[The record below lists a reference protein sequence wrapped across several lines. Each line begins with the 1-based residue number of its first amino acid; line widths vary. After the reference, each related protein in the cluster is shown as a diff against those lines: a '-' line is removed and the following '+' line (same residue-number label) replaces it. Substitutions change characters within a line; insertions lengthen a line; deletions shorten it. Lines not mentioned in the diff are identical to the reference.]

1 MATVSE
7 SLSNAIE
14 SWCGLT
20 PIQYAPTDG
29 LSTLWTR
36 TGNPAPYDSAGIRSL
51 MECIYR
57 RHIFRDCEQALNM
70 TIGMFQTGGGL
81 QTRRD
86 LFLHLENC

>member
-1 MATVSE
+1 MASVSE

-14 SWCGLT
+14 TWCGLRPT
-20 PIQYAPTDG
+20 QYAQTDA
-29 LSTLWTR
+29 LSTLWARSGT
-36 TGNPAPYDSAGIRSL
+36 PSPYDSPGIRSL

-57 RHIFRDCEQALNM
+57 RHVFSNCPQALNM